1 MHKNSFFKRIIL
13 SLQYY
18 RIIVLINKINSIMIS
33 RTTIKRCYAWMLL
46 ITFTLMLSLRGIH
59 YHYETS
65 HDCDVKQQK
74 VQPAQQSK
82 QYVMSVI
89 SCSKKANAIKN
100 TVYITP
106 VPYSIVKYLSFDTP
120 CVYLRILSINTNSP
134 PFFLA

>member
-1 MHKNSFFKRIIL
+1 
-13 SLQYY
+13 LQYY

-59 YHYETS
+59 YHYEKS
-65 HDCDVKQQK
+65 HDCDVKTTESTACTTIKAVCNVCDFVFQ
-74 VQPAQQSK
+74 
-82 QYVMSVI
+82 
-89 SCSKKANAIKN
+89 KANAIKN

>member
-1 MHKNSFFKRIIL
+1 MFFKRIIL

-18 RIIVLINKINSIMIS
+18 RIIVLINKINSVMIS

-65 HDCDVKQQK
+65 HNCDVKTTESTACTTVKAVCNVCDFVFQ
-74 VQPAQQSK
+74 
-82 QYVMSVI
+82 
-89 SCSKKANAIKN
+89 KANAIKN

-106 VPYSIVKYLSFDTP
+106 APYSIVKYLSFDTP

>member
-1 MHKNSFFKRIIL
+1 M
-13 SLQYY
+13 QYY
-18 RIIVLINKINSIMIS
+18 QIIVLINKINSIMIS

-65 HDCDVKQQK
+65 HDCGVKTTESTGCTTVKAVCNVCDFVFQ
-74 VQPAQQSK
+74 
-82 QYVMSVI
+82 
-89 SCSKKANAIKN
+89 KANAIKN

-106 VPYSIVKYLSFDTP
+106 TPYSIVKYLSFDTP

>member
-1 MHKNSFFKRIIL
+1 
-13 SLQYY
+13 LQYY

-65 HDCDVKQQK
+65 HNCDVKTTESTACTTVKAVCNVCDFVFQ
-74 VQPAQQSK
+74 
-82 QYVMSVI
+82 
-89 SCSKKANAIKN
+89 KANAIKN

>member
-1 MHKNSFFKRIIL
+1 M
-13 SLQYY
+13 QYY

-65 HDCDVKQQK
+65 HNCDVKTTESTACTTVKAVCDVCDFVFQ
-74 VQPAQQSK
+74 
-82 QYVMSVI
+82 
-89 SCSKKANAIKN
+89 KANAIKN

-106 VPYSIVKYLSFDTP
+106 APYSIVKYLSFDTP

>member
-1 MHKNSFFKRIIL
+1 
-13 SLQYY
+13 
-18 RIIVLINKINSIMIS
+18 MIS

-59 YHYETS
+59 YHYEKS
-65 HDCDVKQQK
+65 HDCDVKTTESTACTTVK
-74 VQPAQQSK
+74 AVC
-82 QYVMSVI
+82 SV
-89 SCSKKANAIKN
+89 CDFVFQKANAIKN

-106 VPYSIVKYLSFDTP
+106 APYSIVKYLSFDTP

>member
-1 MHKNSFFKRIIL
+1 M
-13 SLQYY
+13 QYY
-18 RIIVLINKINSIMIS
+18 RIIVLINKINSVMIS

-59 YHYETS
+59 YHYEKS
-65 HDCDVKQQK
+65 HDCDVKTTESTACTTVKAVCNVCDFVFQ
-74 VQPAQQSK
+74 
-82 QYVMSVI
+82 
-89 SCSKKANAIKN
+89 KANAIKN

-106 VPYSIVKYLSFDTP
+106 APSSIVKYLSFDTP

>member
-1 MHKNSFFKRIIL
+1 M
-13 SLQYY
+13 QYY

-33 RTTIKRCYAWMLL
+33 RTIIKRCYAWMLL

-65 HDCDVKQQK
+65 HDCDVKTTESTACTTVKAVCNVCDFVFQ
-74 VQPAQQSK
+74 
-82 QYVMSVI
+82 
-89 SCSKKANAIKN
+89 KANAIKN
-100 TVYITP
+100 TIYITP
-106 VPYSIVKYLSFDTP
+106 APYSIVKYLSFDTP

>member
-1 MHKNSFFKRIIL
+1 M
-13 SLQYY
+13 QYY

-65 HDCDVKQQK
+65 HECDVKTTGSTACTTVKAVCNVCDFVFQ
-74 VQPAQQSK
+74 
-82 QYVMSVI
+82 
-89 SCSKKANAIKN
+89 KANAIKN

-106 VPYSIVKYLSFDTP
+106 APYSIVKYLSFDTP

>member
-1 MHKNSFFKRIIL
+1 M
-13 SLQYY
+13 QYY

-65 HDCDVKQQK
+65 HDCDVKTTESTACPTVKAVCNVCDFVLQ
-74 VQPAQQSK
+74 
-82 QYVMSVI
+82 
-89 SCSKKANAIKN
+89 KANAIKN

>member
-1 MHKNSFFKRIIL
+1 M
-13 SLQYY
+13 QYY

-46 ITFTLMLSLRGIH
+46 ITFTLTLSLRGIH
-59 YHYETS
+59 YHYEKS
-65 HDCDVKQQK
+65 HDCDVKTTESTACTTVKAVCNVCDFVFQ
-74 VQPAQQSK
+74 
-82 QYVMSVI
+82 
-89 SCSKKANAIKN
+89 KANAIKN

-134 PFFLA
+134 PSFLA

>member
-1 MHKNSFFKRIIL
+1 M
-13 SLQYY
+13 QYY
-18 RIIVLINKINSIMIS
+18 RIIVLINKINSVMIS

-65 HDCDVKQQK
+65 HDCDVKTTESTACTTVKAVCNVCDFVFQ
-74 VQPAQQSK
+74 
-82 QYVMSVI
+82 
-89 SCSKKANAIKN
+89 KANAIKN

-106 VPYSIVKYLSFDTP
+106 VPYSIVKYLSFETP